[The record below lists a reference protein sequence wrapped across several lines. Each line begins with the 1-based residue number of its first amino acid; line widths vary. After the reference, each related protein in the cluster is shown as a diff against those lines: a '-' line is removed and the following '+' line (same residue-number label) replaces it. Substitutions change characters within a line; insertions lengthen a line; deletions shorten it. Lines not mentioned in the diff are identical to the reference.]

1 MSAELSVLDKVRAAL
16 KGEVRLNHKLEHVH
30 LVVNDD
36 GSVTVEAEA
45 PSVAVKKL
53 ALERIGAV
61 PGVDGIVDRLHVA
74 PASKMGDGEIRAHL
88 RDAFLGEP
96 SFKRFD
102 IRERRHGSFQNVQ
115 GGQPQ
120 SYGSLDIEVMDGIVT
135 LNGRVPGLESKR
147 LAGLLAWWIPGTRD
161 VVNGIEVEPPEDDSS
176 DHVAEALRIA
186 YDKDP
191 FIDANQIG
199 VSVSGFVVTLTG
211 FVPTEIERER
221 AESDAWCLLGVNDVI
236 NEIKV
241 AGHPD

>member
-1 MSAELSVLDKVRAAL
+1 MSAELAVLDNVRAAL
-16 KGEVRLNHKLEHVH
+16 KGEVRLDHKLEHVH

-36 GSVTVEAEA
+36 GSVTVEAEV
-45 PSVAVKKL
+45 PSVSVKKL

-74 PASKMGDGEIRAHL
+74 PASEMGDGEIRAHL
-88 RDAFLGEP
+88 RNAFLDDP

-115 GGQPQ
+115 GGLPQ
-120 SYGSLDIEVMDGIVT
+120 TYGSLDIEVTDGIVT

-161 VVNGIEVEPPEDDSS
+161 VVNGIEVDPPEDDSP

-186 YDKDP
+186 FDKDP
-191 FIDANQIG
+191 FIDANRIA
-199 VSVSGFVVTLTG
+199 VRVSGFVVTLTG
-211 FVPTEIERER
+211 FVPREIERER
-221 AESDAWCLLGVNDVI
+221 AESDAWCLQGVNDVV

-241 AGHPD
+241 AGRPD

>member
-1 MSAELSVLDKVRAAL
+1 MSAELAVLDNVRAAL
-16 KGEVRLNHKLEHVH
+16 KGEVRLDHKLEHVH

-36 GSVTVEAEA
+36 GSVTVEAEV
-45 PSVAVKKL
+45 PSVSVKKL

-74 PASKMGDGEIRAHL
+74 PASEMGDGEIRAHL
-88 RDAFLGEP
+88 RNAFLDDP

-115 GGQPQ
+115 GGLPQ
-120 SYGSLDIEVMDGIVT
+120 TYGSLDIEVTDGIVT

-161 VVNGIEVEPPEDDSS
+161 VVNGIEVDPPEDDSP

-186 YDKDP
+186 FDKDP
-191 FIDANQIG
+191 FIDANRIA
-199 VSVSGFVVTLTG
+199 VRVSGFVVTLAG
-211 FVPTEIERER
+211 FVPREIERER
-221 AESDAWCLLGVNDVI
+221 AESDAWCLQGVNDVV

-241 AGHPD
+241 AGRPD

>member
-1 MSAELSVLDKVRAAL
+1 MSAELAVLDNVRAAL
-16 KGEVRLNHKLEHVH
+16 KGEVRLDHKLEHVH

-36 GSVTVEAEA
+36 GSVTVEAEV
-45 PSVAVKKL
+45 PSVSVKKL

-88 RDAFLGEP
+88 RNAFLEDP

-115 GGQPQ
+115 GGLPQ
-120 SYGSLDIEVMDGIVT
+120 TYGSLDIEVTDGIVT

-161 VVNGIEVEPPEDDSS
+161 VVNGIEVDPPEDDSP

-186 YDKDP
+186 FDKDP
-191 FIDANQIG
+191 FIDANRIA
-199 VSVSGFVVTLTG
+199 VRVSGFVVTLTG
-211 FVPTEIERER
+211 FVPREIERER
-221 AESDAWCLLGVNDVI
+221 AESDAWCLQGVNDVV

-241 AGHPD
+241 AGRPD